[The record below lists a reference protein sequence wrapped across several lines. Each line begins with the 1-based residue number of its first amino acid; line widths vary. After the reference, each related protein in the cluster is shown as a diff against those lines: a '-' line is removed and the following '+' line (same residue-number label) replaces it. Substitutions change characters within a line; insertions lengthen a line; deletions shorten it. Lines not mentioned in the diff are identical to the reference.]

1 MIARISAFLLTAAF
15 AAPAPALAGVP
26 ACATTEQAG
35 NIRAYYEKTRPGVPL
50 TVASR
55 FFNIPEFAI
64 ASGLPAAL
72 SVGTAVTP
80 DQVKTIWSS
89 IDAWGATTRVS
100 LVVTPGSKH
109 AFAFPSLVPVTQKD
123 AKDGYIDVYADE
135 GRGVHSHI
143 QLDQVA
149 AVYAT
154 ELADAKPGF
163 KTRAISFF
171 GPDGHLVIGVYASI
185 KSDPFDDKAVVGFE
199 RTRALIASMP
209 RICG

>member
-1 MIARISAFLLTAAF
+1 MIARISAFLLTAAI
-15 AAPAPALAGVP
+15 AAPALAGGP
-26 ACATTEQAG
+26 ACATIEQAG
-35 NIRAYYEKTRPGVPL
+35 NIKTYYEKTRPGVPL

-55 FFNIPEFAI
+55 FFNVPEFAI
-64 ASGLPAAL
+64 ASGLPATL

-80 DQVKTIWSS
+80 DQVKTIWNS

-100 LVVTPGSKH
+100 LVVTPSSKH
-109 AFAFPSLVPVTQKD
+109 AFSFPSLVPITQKD

-163 KTRAISFF
+163 KTRAISLF
-171 GPDGHLVIGVYASI
+171 GKDGNLVLGVYASI
-185 KSDPFDDKAVVGFE
+185 KSDPFDDKAVAGFE
-199 RTRALIASMP
+199 RTRALITSMP

>member
-15 AAPAPALAGVP
+15 AAPALAGAPV
-26 ACATTEQAG
+26 CATMEQAS
-35 NIRAYYEKTRPGVPL
+35 NIQVFYEKTRPGVPL

-55 FFNIPEFAI
+55 FFNVPEFVI
-64 ASGLPAAL
+64 ASGLPASL
-72 SVGTAVTP
+72 STGTAVTP

-89 IDAWGATTRVS
+89 IDSWGAKTQVK

-109 AFAFPSLVPVTQKD
+109 AFAFPSLVPITQKD

-171 GPDGHLVIGVYASI
+171 GADGHLVIGVYASI
-185 KSDPFDDKAVVGFE
+185 KSDPFDDKAVAGFE

>member
-15 AAPAPALAGVP
+15 AAPALAGTP
-26 ACATTEQAG
+26 ACATVEQAS
-35 NIRAYYEKTRPGVPL
+35 NIKTYYEKTRPGVPL

-55 FFNIPEFAI
+55 FFNVPEFAI

-72 SVGTAVTP
+72 SIGTAVTP
-80 DQVKTIWSS
+80 EQVKTIWSS

-109 AFAFPSLVPVTQKD
+109 AFAFPSLVPITQKD

-154 ELADAKPGF
+154 ELADPKPGF

-185 KSDPFDDKAVVGFE
+185 KSDPFDDKAVAGFE